1 MSNLN
6 FRVLAL
12 LFLLQSPLI
21 AQEEMA
27 HELFH
32 QKINLCEN
40 DNIQECIPV
49 YAESFLGT
57 PYVASTLDKEMG
69 ERLVVNLGELD
80 CTTFVEYV
88 LALAITGYQHT
99 SEFDFF
105 AKNLENIRYRNGQI
119 EGYASRLHYFSDWL
133 YDNEEKKIL
142 QNLTKELGGIPIN
155 KEIHFMSQHP
165 KAYKQLANEEN
176 IGLIQKA
183 EENLNSREQ
192 FYIPQAQIKA
202 VEGKLQDGDIIAIT
216 TNIEGLDVAHVGFVK
231 LVKGRAHLLH
241 ASSELKKV
249 VVSDEPIADYI
260 AKHKKQTGIMVARV
274 TAQQ

>member
-1 MSNLN
+1 MSNLS
-6 FRVLAL
+6 FPILAL
-12 LFLLQSPLI
+12 LLLLQFPLV
-21 AQEEMA
+21 AQEEIA

-32 QKINLCEN
+32 QKINLCDN
-40 DNIQECIPV
+40 DNIQECIPI
-49 YAESFLGT
+49 YAESFLGA
-57 PYVASTLDKEMG
+57 PYVASTLDKEME

-88 LALAITGYQHT
+88 LAMAITGYQRAT
-99 SEFDFF
+99 DFEVF
-105 AKNLENIRYRNGQI
+105 AKNLEIIRYRNGLL
-119 EGYASRLHYFSDWL
+119 EGYPSRLHYFSDWL
-133 YDNEEKKIL
+133 YDNEQKKIL
-142 QNLTKELGGIPIN
+142 QNLTEELGGIPTN

-176 IGLIQKA
+176 VGLIQKV
-183 EENLNSREQ
+183 EEGINSRPQ

-202 VEGKLQDGDIIAIT
+202 VESKLQDGDIIAIS

-260 AKHKKQTGIMVARV
+260 AKHKKQTGIMVARAA
-274 TAQQ
+274 AQ